1 MKPGYFYLFSI
12 VILFSCTKDKTPV
25 KEGPKKTI
33 FENITGQYKVYDT
46 NCVFLYE
53 MDLTYN
59 RANESLQWDS
69 LVFYNFDNDFYYS
82 KSQNTTNFEDYVP
95 SKLISLSS
103 PFPTKDKNNKS
114 WSLFNSSSGGIYDNT
129 WRNDTIRM
137 CFRKHNTPWWPSE
150 SVPYLDTII
159 KQIAVKQH

>member
-1 MKPGYFYLFSI
+1 MKTIFLYVMSFFFF
-12 VILFSCTKDKTPV
+12 VSCTKDKVPV
-25 KEGPKKTI
+25 EEPKPIADRITGNYYVYDSIGNFLYSMKLKYVERNSNTIYDSII
-33 FENITGQYKVYDT
+33 FENI
-46 NCVFLYE
+46 
-53 MDLTYN
+53 
-59 RANESLQWDS
+59 
-69 LVFYNFDNDFYYS
+69 DNDFYYS
-82 KSQNTTNFEDYVP
+82 EIQSSIYDNFGL
-95 SKLISLSS
+95 SKYIYLSS

-114 WSLFNSSSGGIYDNT
+114 WTLFNSSSGGIYDNT